1 MLKKVLHKWFKT
13 DIKRDGLLSIS
24 IEDLKTL
31 GIETIALDADNTSS
45 FDRTTDPIPGA
56 KEWVEGVKK
65 AGIKVILLSNAKKK
79 RAIIL
84 ADQYDIPVIGLS
96 CKPLPFGYIRAVIK
110 TRTKPEKIVMIGD
123 QLFTDIMG
131 ANIMGFK
138 SIYCKPIE
146 KEKKQALGFAIKR
159 FGEKIVFFLFDKGV
173 I

>member
-1 MLKKVLHKWFKT
+1 MLKETLHKWFTT
-13 DIKRDGLLSIS
+13 DMKKDGLLDIS
-24 IEDLKTL
+24 VDDLKSL
-31 GIETIALDADNTSS
+31 GVKAITLDADNTSS
-45 FDRTTDPIPGA
+45 FDRTTTPIPGA
-56 KEWVEGVKK
+56 KEWVENVKK

-96 CKPLPFGYIRAVIK
+96 CKPLPFGYIRAVLK
-110 TRTKPEKIVMIGD
+110 LRMKPEHICMVGD

-131 ANIMGFK
+131 ANIVGFK
-138 SIYCKPIE
+138 SIYCSPIE

-159 FGEKIVFFLFDKGV
+159 FEEKIVFYLLEKGV